1 MRDNRLDRRVFLG
14 ELAVGAATAPLA
26 ELDAAVKALGATT
39 RQAFQQQPMQ
49 VGSGAP
55 ESGAADSVRPFNRRS
70 VTPMHATLFSAAG
83 SLGLFVLVLAP
94 PVTAQLPTSRPEVAK
109 REAVIQTLRDSQWVR
124 LVSPALARREGQL
137 LVVNSSELVL
147 ARHAQP
153 LRVPAAD
160 IDSLW
165 VRGRATK
172 TGALLGGLVGAV
184 AGVGAGLFISQVI
197 CSTQDC
203 GVDDAAPVLGLGAGG
218 LAGGALVGAL
228 IGSAVPKWRLRFP

>member
-94 PVTAQLPTSRPEVAK
+94 PVTAQLPTS
-109 REAVIQTLRDSQWVR
+109 
-124 LVSPALARREGQL
+124 
-137 LVVNSSELVL
+137 
-147 ARHAQP
+147 
-153 LRVPAAD
+153 VPAAD